1 MGTLPQWGAY
11 PGSYTE
17 CSEHS
22 GEGGRRACWG
32 GSCRSAWSCLK
43 VSQTERIIYSFFYSF
58 FVCFLFL
65 FFCLFFCFFCCCRF
79 VVVVFLFVV
88 VLLLLLVVVVVVVV
102 VVVMFWGVVCLFLF
116 RFLFLRSK
124 CREKQASN

>member
-1 MGTLPQWGAY
+1 MGGV
-11 PGSYTE
+11 PGSCTE

-43 VSQTERIIYSFFYSF
+43 VSQTERIICSSSFFVCFVFVLLLLFCCFSF
-58 FVCFLFL
+58 SFCCCFVGGGGGGDVGGGGVFVCFLFL
-65 FFCLFFCFFCCCRF
+65 
-79 VVVVFLFVV
+79 
-88 VLLLLLVVVVVVVV
+88 
-102 VVVMFWGVVCLFLF
+102 G
-116 RFLFLRSK
+116 SK